1 MHPYDIYDDV
11 NGKKRNKKDIN
22 YMVLFT
28 LADILMQSF
37 QWLAKRKKSDTT
49 NSKKTNW
56 HVLWN
61 DCLAPMYDLFMNEKV
76 NDKLMNSSGK
86 DQNKKRK
93 LLTITY
99 VCCLFVSL
107 YDPFPYPSLLR
118 ITNP

>member
-1 MHPYDIYDDV
+1 MDQFFIKLEQAVDEVY
-11 NGKKRNKKDIN
+11 
-22 YMVLFT
+22 
-28 LADILMQSF
+28 
-37 QWLAKRKKSDTT
+37 WLVTWLPD
-49 NSKKTNW
+49 
-56 HVLWN
+56 
-61 DCLAPMYDLFMNEKV
+61 DLFMNEKV